1 MKLWKI
7 NHFSKIIVNFK
18 LLNIITDQHFLD
30 QIKIDI
36 STLIMTIILN
46 LNIQDTDSIHSLFTI
61 IIYYNVLNLII

>member
-36 STLIMTIILN
+36 SSLIMTIILD
-46 LNIQDTDSIHSLFTI
+46 LNIQDTDSIHHYLQLLYTI
-61 IIYYNVLNLII
+61 MF

>member
-46 LNIQDTDSIHSLFTI
+46 LNIQDTDSIHHYLQLLYTI
-61 IIYYNVLNLII
+61 MF